1 MQKLLAYSLWII
13 VIALILIT
21 VVSSVVKAEGCDS
34 ATNSNCIETNST
46 TTSTVNSNLKSETT
60 LKSPPSSAMAPSLS
74 ASNSDSCVTYNSS
87 ALQTQIFGISFGSGA
102 IVDQECLTMK
112 RVKLLS
118 ALKMSVASVSLLCS
132 SSFDVFTAMKNA
144 GSICPYEGKTGA
156 EAQAL
161 WDANPHRIPGY
172 VQNPKTKEWSNEDKS
187 IFKGVGSIGGLFLAL
202 LLLL

>member
-112 RVKLLS
+112 R
-118 ALKMSVASVSLLCS
+118 
-132 SSFDVFTAMKNA
+132 
-144 GSICPYEGKTGA
+144 GSICPYESKTGA
-156 EAQAL
+156 EAQAM
-161 WDANPHRIPGY
+161 WDANPHKIPGY

-187 IFKGVGSIGGLFLAL
+187 IFKGVGAIGSLFLAL